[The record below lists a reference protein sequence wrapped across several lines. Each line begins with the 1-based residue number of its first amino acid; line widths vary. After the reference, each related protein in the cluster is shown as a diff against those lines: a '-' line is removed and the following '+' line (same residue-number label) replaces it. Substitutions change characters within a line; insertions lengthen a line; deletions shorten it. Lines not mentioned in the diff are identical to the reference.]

1 MHQPHKTRLLTAA
14 LALGAMLLAG
24 CANTLHTQVT
34 NFQAWPQDAA
44 GSSFSIATTT
54 AAESGKWGELERQ
67 SYEAQ
72 VAQALQAQGLKPVAA
87 GAKARFQATLR
98 LDTKHENRS
107 FSEPVYVP
115 AYAGPYAGPYGGPGA
130 YWGGGVWGDPYFED
144 GVFARPWLPVY
155 AGERRYNIALDIHL
169 LSVRIVDQQRSKTA
183 GSDAGPVVFE
193 AAAQYAGEPRP
204 MPQLMPYLVRSVFDG
219 FPGQNGQVKQLQF
232 ELNKKP

>member
-1 MHQPHKTRLLTAA
+1 MQQAHKTRFLTAA
-14 LALGAMLLAG
+14 LALGTVLLAG

-44 GSSFSIATTT
+44 GSSFSIATAT

-72 VAQALQAQGLKPVAA
+72 VAQALQAQGLKPAAA

-98 LDTKHENRS
+98 LDTRSENRTY
-107 FSEPVYVP
+107 SEPVYLP
-115 AYAGPYAGPYGGPGA
+115 AYAAPYGNS
-130 YWGGGVWGDPYFED
+130 YWGGGVWGDPYYYED
-144 GVFARPWLPVY
+144 GVFARQWMPVY
-155 AGERRYNIALDIHL
+155 AGERRYSQQIDFHL
-169 LSVRIVDQQRSKTA
+169 LSVRIVDQARKVGTGEGA
-183 GSDAGPVVFE
+183 VVFD
-193 AAAQYAGEPRP
+193 AAAQYAGEPMP
-204 MPQLMPYLVRSVFDG
+204 MPQLLPYLMRSVFDG

>member
-14 LALGAMLLAG
+14 IALGAVLLAG

-72 VAQALQAQGLKPVAA
+72 VTQALQAQGLKPVAA

-98 LDTKHENRS
+98 LDTRSENRTY
-107 FSEPVYVP
+107 SEPVYLP
-115 AYAGPYAGPYGGPGA
+115 AYVAPYGNS

>member
-1 MHQPHKTRLLTAA
+1 MHQAHKTRLLTVS

-44 GSSFSIATTT
+44 GSSFSIATAT

-72 VAQALQAQGLKPVAA
+72 VAQALQAQGLKPAAA
-87 GAKARFQATLR
+87 GSKARFQATLR
-98 LDTKHENRS
+98 LDTRSENRTY
-107 FSEPVYVP
+107 SEPVYLP
-115 AYAGPYAGPYGGPGA
+115 AYAAPYGNS

>member
-14 LALGAMLLAG
+14 LALGALLLTG

-34 NFQAWPQDAA
+34 HFQAWPQDAA
-44 GSSFSIATTT
+44 GSSFSIATAT

-72 VAQALQAQGLKPVAA
+72 VAQALQAQGLKPAAA
-87 GAKARFQATLR
+87 GSKARFQATLR
-98 LDTKHENRS
+98 LDTRRENRTY
-107 FSEPVYVP
+107 SEPVYLP
-115 AYAGPYAGPYGGPGA
+115 AYAAPYGNS

>member
-1 MHQPHKTRLLTAA
+1 MHQAHKTRLLTVS

-44 GSSFSIATTT
+44 GSSFSIATAT

-72 VAQALQAQGLKPVAA
+72 VAQALQAQGLKPAAA
-87 GAKARFQATLR
+87 GSKARFQATLR
-98 LDTKHENRS
+98 LDTRSENRTY
-107 FSEPVYVP
+107 SEPVYLP
-115 AYAGPYAGPYGGPGA
+115 TYAAPYGNS

-169 LSVRIVDQQRSKTA
+169 LSVRIVDQQRSTTA

>member
-1 MHQPHKTRLLTAA
+1 MHQPHKTRLLTATF
-14 LALGAMLLAG
+14 ALGAMLLAG

-44 GSSFSIATTT
+44 GSSFSIATAT

-72 VAQALQAQGLKPVAA
+72 VAQALQAQGLKPATA
-87 GAKARFQATLR
+87 GSKARFQATLR
-98 LDTKHENRS
+98 LDTRSENRTY
-107 FSEPVYVP
+107 SEPVYLP
-115 AYAGPYAGPYGGPGA
+115 TYAAPYGNS

-169 LSVRIVDQQRSKTA
+169 LSVRIVDQQRSKIT
-183 GSDAGPVVFE
+183 GSDTDSVVFE

-204 MPQLMPYLVRSVFDG
+204 MPQLLPYLVRSVFDG
-219 FPGQNGQVKQLQF
+219 FPGKNGEVRQLQIP
-232 ELNKKP
+232 LK